1 MEDIRFFF
9 GRLDLREK
17 AVEEKQEEPVMAEQ
31 LSLFDFMWENAVLPI
46 DKGDGLF

>member
-17 AVEEKQEEPVMAEQ
+17 AVEELILKSPRQ
-31 LSLFDFMWENAVLPI
+31 L
-46 DKGDGLF
+46 K